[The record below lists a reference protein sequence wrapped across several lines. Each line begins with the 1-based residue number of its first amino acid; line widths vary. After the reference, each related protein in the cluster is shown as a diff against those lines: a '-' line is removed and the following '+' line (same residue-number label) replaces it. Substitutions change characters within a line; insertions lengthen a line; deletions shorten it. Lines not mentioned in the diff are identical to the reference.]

1 MSFESHLA
9 AAEPIL
15 HRYGYAA
22 VFATNLV
29 EGFGIPAPGQ
39 TLLIAASVLAARD
52 QLSLPD
58 ILVAAATGALLGN
71 TVGWA
76 IGRWGGHRVLVRI
89 AVASRLAR
97 IEALFARWG
106 RGVVLI
112 GRFLDG
118 VRQVHAIV
126 AGAFQMRL
134 TSFLLWSTLG
144 TVAWTGTWGLGAYFL
159 GRDIGV
165 VTHRLHEVRPR
176 VVIAVAV
183 VVTGVIVWLAF
194 GRRESANR

>member
-9 AAEPIL
+9 AAEPLL

-22 VFATNLV
+22 VFATNFV

-52 QLSLPD
+52 QVSLPD
-58 ILVAAATGALLGN
+58 VLVAAATGAMLGN
-71 TVGWA
+71 VVGWA
-76 IGRWGGHRVLVRI
+76 IGRWGGRRVLIRI

-106 RGVVLI
+106 RGVVLV

-118 VRQVHAIV
+118 VRQVHPIV
-126 AGAFQMRL
+126 AGALQMRL
-134 TSFLLWSTLG
+134 PSFLLWSTLG
-144 TVAWTGTWGLGAYFL
+144 TVAWTCTWGLGAYFL

-165 VTHRLHEVRPR
+165 VTHGLHEVRPP
-176 VVIAVAV
+176 VVVALAVVAV
-183 VVTGVIVWLAF
+183 GVIVWLVF
-194 GRRESANR
+194 GRRESPSR